1 MAKRQRQSELRG
13 CLGGLGYEERRALWG
28 GYVCMC
34 VCVMSLNVVDKKMS
48 TGGHFK
54 HIIITFYHAS
64 AS

>member
-34 VCVMSLNVVDKKMS
+34 VCV
-48 TGGHFK
+48 
-54 HIIITFYHAS
+54 
-64 AS
+64 

>member
-34 VCVMSLNVVDKKMS
+34 VCVCDESQRGGQKNVHWG
-48 TGGHFK
+48 TL
-54 HIIITFYHAS
+54 
-64 AS
+64 